1 MILPD
6 GAVVSLTPLQ
16 FAVLDYL
23 VERAGRPCSRESIMC
38 EALGY
43 ARPVGSRTVDMHIA
57 SLRGKLG
64 PILPIRAVRGVGY
77 LVPRGD
83 RSATPGGSDA
93 AVEAPG

>member
-1 MILPD
+1 MLPD

-23 VERAGRPCSRESIMC
+23 VARAGRPCSREAIMC

-64 PILPIRAVRGVGY
+64 PSLPIRAVRGVGY
-77 LVPRGD
+77 LVPWGD
-83 RSATPGGSDA
+83 RSATSGGSDA
-93 AVEAPG
+93 AFEAPG